1 MTSRVSPND
10 FSAVERWIIL
20 SVLAFASGLAMLSLT
35 IANAI
40 LPQMQGD
47 LSAGFEEISW
57 VVTATMTAT
66 AIAMSAAGWI
76 SSRLGQRRALIIC
89 GIGFTISCAMLG
101 VADGLGEVIFWR
113 ACQGM
118 FAGPIP
124 PMSITVV
131 LNIFPMREHGPAT
144 MGMTA
149 GYALAP
155 SMGPVMGAYLT
166 DIYSWHVAFTFM
178 ALLGVILLLL
188 IMAKIPAM
196 DRRPGLRLDWFGLL
210 TLAIALG
217 AAQWTLDRGNHEDW
231 FESPEILTS
240 AIIVGFATY
249 LFLAH
254 SLTTRQPFV
263 DLRIFLD
270 KNYVIAL
277 IFWSVAGVLEFVPL
291 VLMPTLLGRL
301 QEMPVEI
308 VGILLAPRGIGFMF
322 GIIIF
327 VSLVKFVSSKTLLMV
342 GMSFHIPA
350 LWYLSTFDMTV
361 GLEQF
366 VYAGILLGI
375 AESITFSGATTIGFS
390 TLALDLRG
398 YGSAIFFCGR
408 FFMTSAGISIFVTL
422 LSRSTQSNHASISEF
437 VSPFNQALPLI
448 NKAVFWDT
456 SSLSGLARLD
466 GEITRQSVMIGYL
479 NDFWIL
485 LVLSIAVM
493 PLILLIDRPAARK
506 N

>member
-1 MTSRVSPND
+1 MSSRVVSDD
-10 FSAVERWIIL
+10 FSTAQRWVIL
-20 SVLAFASGLAMLSLT
+20 LVLAFASGLAMLSLT

-57 VVTATMTAT
+57 VVTATMAAT
-66 AIAMSAAGWI
+66 AISMSAAGWI
-76 SSRLGQRRALIIC
+76 GTRLGQRRALIIC
-89 GIGFTISCAMLG
+89 TIGVTVTSAMLG
-101 VADGLGEVIFWR
+101 TADSLEEVIFLR
-113 ACQGM
+113 AWQGL

-124 PMSITVV
+124 PMSITIV
-131 LNIFPMREHGPAT
+131 LNIFPARQHGPAT

-155 SMGPVMGAYLT
+155 SMGPVVGAYFT
-166 DIYSWHVAFTFM
+166 DIYSWHVAFSLM
-178 ALLGVILLLL
+178 ALLGVILILL
-188 IMAKIPAM
+188 ILAKTPVM
-196 DRRPGLRLDWFGLL
+196 DRKPGFRLDWFGLF

-231 FESPEILTS
+231 FDSPEILIS
-240 AIIVGFATY
+240 AVIVGLSTY
-249 LFLAH
+249 LFLVH

-263 DLRIFLD
+263 DLRIFRD
-270 KNYVIAL
+270 KNYVIAF

-308 VGILLAPRGIGFMF
+308 VGILLAPRGIGFIF

-327 VSLVKFVSSKTLLMV
+327 VSLVKFVSSRAILMV
-342 GMSFHIPA
+342 GMAFHIPA
-350 LWYLSTFDMTV
+350 LWYLSTFDITV

-366 VYAGILLGI
+366 VLAGILLGI

-390 TLALDLRG
+390 TLALELRG

-408 FFMTSAGISIFVTL
+408 FFMTSVAISIFVTL
-422 LSRSTQSNHASISEF
+422 LSRSMQTNHATISEF

-485 LVLSIAVM
+485 LILSIAVM
-493 PLILLIDRPAARK
+493 PLILLIDRPETSKR
-506 N
+506 